1 MEYCRGELSYY
12 NVGLFDE
19 VMIEYEYVA
28 FSRGFKT
35 KAIKPHLIYRKM
47 YSTYILTHR
56 ETQIDGKM
64 LLLKI
69 RIVVCKF
76 VFFHMLRIFPH
87 RKNAKI
93 KSREQSDS
101 R

>member
-1 MEYCRGELSYY
+1 
-12 NVGLFDE
+12 
-19 VMIEYEYVA
+19 
-28 FSRGFKT
+28 
-35 KAIKPHLIYRKM
+35 M
-47 YSTYILTHR
+47 YSTFILTHR